1 MTGRARDD
9 LSSRSLPD
17 DSPGTRLIC
26 VGAARAGRLTIAHAD
41 PQGKLSLVA
50 SVPTRIG
57 ARNPAVTDPGAV
69 YLAHSAVG
77 GLSDLVLVEPEK

>member
-17 DSPGTRLIC
+17 YSPGTHLLC